1 MSIAQLSEKS
11 HDMEDD
17 AVLEGAEKADA
28 EATSEESDDE
38 ESSEFDSDEDEEL
51 TRKLNEQLLEDI
63 RRAREA
69 AAPPTPPIT
78 RRSPREEAALATV
91 KTVLS
96 FATSDSVVRST
107 LASTEVP
114 GYSNVLQMLN
124 NIAEEGRI
132 STHLAGTLSHVL
144 VKLAKSEELFSP
156 LPPVS
161 QETTLKRKRDE
172 AEEQNGTREKR
183 TAT

>member
-1 MSIAQLSEKS
+1 MSIAQLSEES
-11 HDMEDD
+11 HGMEDET
-17 AVLEGAEKADA
+17 ALENAEKDDA
-28 EATSEESDDE
+28 EATSEGSDDE
-38 ESSEFDSDEDEEL
+38 ESSEFDEDEDEEL

-69 AAPPTPPIT
+69 AAPPKSPIT
-78 RRSPREEAALATV
+78 SRSPKEEAALATV

-114 GYSNVLQMLN
+114 GYSNVLEMLN
-124 NIAEEGRI
+124 NIAQEGRI
-132 STHLAGTLSHVL
+132 SPHLAGTLSHVL

-156 LPPVS
+156 LPSVP
-161 QETTLKRKRDE
+161 QETLKRKRDE
-172 AEEQNGTREKR
+172 EEEQNGTREKR
-183 TAT
+183 AAT

>member
-1 MSIAQLSEKS
+1 MSIVQLPEKS
-11 HDMEDD
+11 HEMEDD
-17 AVLEGAEKADA
+17 AVLEDAGKDDA
-28 EATSEESDDE
+28 EATSEGSDGE

-69 AAPPTPPIT
+69 AAPSTSPLTHRPPK
-78 RRSPREEAALATV
+78 EEAALATV

-96 FATSDSVVRST
+96 FATSDFVVRST

-132 STHLAGTLSHVL
+132 SPHLAGTLSHVL

-156 LPPVS
+156 LPPVP
-161 QETTLKRKRDE
+161 QETLKRKRDE

-183 TAT
+183 AAT